1 MNIYLYFISKYSFN
15 IYEAETLISISYRLA
30 EKYPKIANQINK
42 IQVLYNTHKFRK
54 NPTNKKKHFSL
65 FINLLYLEIIVLIH
79 IGLEKLNPSYNKI
92 PFNKKY

>member
-54 NPTNKKKHFSL
+54 NPNNKKKHFLL

>member
-1 MNIYLYFISKYSFN
+1 MLHFY
-15 IYEAETLISISYRLA
+15 
-30 EKYPKIANQINK
+30 
-42 IQVLYNTHKFRK
+42 HKFRK
-54 NPTNKKKHFSL
+54 NSTNKKKHSSL